1 MMDAVKEMPIHSA
14 VDLQGAVLGRHEEE
28 IFATRHAV
36 ESLAAQIT
44 DLTNQL
50 RHLQSQSPSLEPRT
64 TSEPRINNPPCYSE
78 RQLRI
83 QNRLLFLLFRWSLCS
98 CLPCKSQYS
107 SVDRKYIHFSVSKQP
122 ATAKELTEETSGLE
136 MEKLA

>member
-1 MMDAVKEMPIHSA
+1 MMDVVKEMPIHSA
-14 VDLQGAVLGRHEEE
+14 VELQGAVLGRHEEE

-64 TSEPRINNPPCYSE
+64 TSEPKINNPPCYSDKQSE
-78 RQLRI
+78 LGHCAQSYIDEPRTSAEPLLSPPPSHLWVLSLR
-83 QNRLLFLLFRWSLCS
+83 N
-98 CLPCKSQYS
+98 
-107 SVDRKYIHFSVSKQP
+107 
-122 ATAKELTEETSGLE
+122 
-136 MEKLA
+136 